1 MYGSDFWTRQQEG
14 LPVIEQQPKPQPN
27 ALPAVWG
34 LVMLDMGKRNFVG
47 EKKYN
52 TPLQPFNGRDV
63 LQDAYEEALDLCVYL
78 RQAIYERDGK

>member
-1 MYGSDFWTRQQEG
+1 MYGSDFWVRQQEN
-14 LPVIEQQPKPQPN
+14 LPVVTEQPKPQPN
-27 ALPAVWG
+27 SLPPVWG
-34 LVMLDMGKRNFVG
+34 LVMLDMGKRNHVG

-52 TPLQPFNGRDV
+52 TTLQPFNGRDV